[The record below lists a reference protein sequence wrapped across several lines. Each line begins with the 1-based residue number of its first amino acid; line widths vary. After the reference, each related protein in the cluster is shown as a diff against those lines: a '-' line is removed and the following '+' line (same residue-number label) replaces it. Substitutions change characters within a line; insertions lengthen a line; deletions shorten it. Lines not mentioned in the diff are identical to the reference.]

1 MINEN
6 TLGIGV
12 LGLGI
17 MGREMVERLQA
28 HPRFRIVSAYDPARP
43 AGLDIDL
50 ARSPEDVAANPK
62 VDCVYIAAPPA
73 HHASGVAL
81 AVKYGKAI
89 LCEKP
94 LAPTVVEAEAM
105 RDRVGAAGRPAGVNF
120 AFATGEAATQMR
132 HLVATGA
139 LGEIR
144 EANLTLRFSAWPRAW
159 QAGAGAWLSSA
170 DQGGF
175 TREVCSHFLF
185 QAGRLFGAGRC
196 AEMSVQ
202 RGSKGTEVSMKAH
215 IDYKN
220 VSLRIDGA
228 VDGEIKDANRF
239 ELIGSKGKAAIVD
252 WQNLDYRGGA
262 SLPAVPP
269 MPDQLADMLDGRPHQ
284 LATFAE
290 GAAVTALTETLLA

>member
-1 MINEN
+1 M
-6 TLGIGV
+6 TSSKSYGIGI

-17 MGREMVERLQA
+17 MGREMAERLHN
-28 HPRFRIVSAYDPARP
+28 HPRFRLVSGYDPAPP
-43 AGLDIDL
+43 ATSLHL
-50 ARSPEDVAANPK
+50 AQSPEEVAANPR

-73 HHASGVAL
+73 FHASSVAL
-81 AVKYGKAI
+81 AVRHGKAV

-94 LAPTVVEAEAM
+94 LAPSVVEAEAM
-105 RDRVGAAGRPAGVNF
+105 RDLVAAAGKPAAVNF
-120 AFATGEAATQMR
+120 SFAAGEAATRMR
-132 HLVATGA
+132 HLVSSGA

-144 EANLTLRFSAWPRAW
+144 EAKLTLRFKAWPRGW
-159 QAGAGAWLSSA
+159 QSGAGPWLSSA

-196 AEMSVQ
+196 VEKQVQ
-202 RGSKGTEVSMKAH
+202 RGPQGTETSLKAR
-215 IDYKN
+215 IDYSGL
-220 VSLRIDGA
+220 SLRIDGA
-228 VDGEIKDANRF
+228 VTGEIDDSNRF
-239 ELIGSKGKAAIVD
+239 ELIGSKGSVALVD

-262 SLPAVPP
+262 PLPEVPP
-269 MPDQLADMLDGRPHQ
+269 MPDQLAEMLDGKPHQ

>member
-1 MINEN
+1 MASAAQH
-6 TLGIGV
+6 GIGV
-12 LGLGI
+12 IGLGI
-17 MGREMVERLQA
+17 MGREMADRLGA
-28 HPRFRIVSAYDPARP
+28 HPRFRIVTAYDPVRP
-43 AGLDIDL
+43 SGLDLDL
-50 ARSPEDVAANPK
+50 ARNAEEVAAEPDVA
-62 VDCVYIAAPPA
+62 CVYIAAPPA

-81 AVKYGKAI
+81 AVRYGKAI

-105 RDRVGAAGRPAGVNF
+105 RDLVAAAGKPAGVNF

-144 EANLTLRFSAWPRAW
+144 EANLTLRFSAWPRGW
-159 QAGAGAWLSSA
+159 QSGAGAWLSSA

-202 RGSKGTEVSMKAH
+202 RGSKGTEVSLQAR
-215 IDYKN
+215 IEYPG

-228 VDGEIKDANRF
+228 VTGDVEDHNRF
-239 ELIGSKGKAAIVD
+239 ELIGSKGRAAIVD
-252 WQNLDYRGGA
+252 WQGLDYHGGA
-262 SLPAVPP
+262 SLPAVAP
-269 MPDQLADMLDGRPHQ
+269 MPDQLADMLDGKPHQ